1 MEVAIRL
8 GADFNM
14 PYVGIVSCVIEGI
27 SSDSVEN
34 LFNDRDISIRSG
46 LQCAPLA
53 HRFMGTYPAGTV
65 RFSVGYFST
74 DEDFEQLR
82 AVLDYIEDNI

>member
-1 MEVAIRL
+1 MIPL
-8 GADFNM
+8 K
-14 PYVGIVSCVIEGI
+14 I
-27 SSDSVEN
+27 
-34 LFNDRDISIRSG
+34 LFNDRDISIRAG